1 MKYCIYAI
9 VNTVNGG
16 VYIGSS
22 RRAENRW
29 QNHRK
34 ALRAGKHHSCH
45 LQRAWDKHGEEVFR
59 FEIVE
64 EVCDPDQLLVREQ
77 DHLDARRSRFPA
89 RLNYNVCWVAGNR
102 TGYKYTAEQR
112 KRLSESHM
120 GIARTEGSKVRQA
133 ATWCRRYGKVVR
145 LQGPDGVVHE
155 VANMREFARQRGLCS
170 AILGKVVAGVLRQHK
185 GWTLPG
191 VIIAKR
197 EYRLI
202 DPDGNLVV
210 HVGELKAFCVAR
222 GLPYKSVHAVCSG
235 QMKVCRG
242 WRRAV

>member
-22 RRAENRW
+22 SRGAEYRWQRHRKDRYGEASFRMNVLEEVADPGCLLQREQAYLDDRRA
-29 QNHRK
+29 
-34 ALRAGKHHSCH
+34 S
-45 LQRAWDKHGEEVFR
+45 
-59 FEIVE
+59 
-64 EVCDPDQLLVREQ
+64 
-77 DHLDARRSRFPA
+77 FPPH
-89 RLNYNVCWVAGNR
+89 LNYNVCWVAGNR

-120 GIARTEGSKVRQA
+120 GIGKTPETICKQV
-133 ATWCRRYGKVVR
+133 ATWSAKLPPREIID
-145 LQGPDGVVHE
+145 PDGNRHVVMN
-155 VANMREFARQRGLCS
+155 VRDFARQHGLTCTALGRVLRGL
-170 AILGKVVAGVLRQHK
+170 VRQHK
-185 GWTLPG
+185 GWHLSGTDIRP
-191 VIIAKR
+191 R
-197 EYRLI
+197 EYRLL
-202 DPDGNLVV
+202 DPDGNLII

-242 WRRAV
+242 WRLAS